1 MDFTELYQ
9 QSNGLVAFSNGAHWV
24 LNAVQDRIIVR
35 RADTFAVTRTWVVDA
50 TPSATNASFGTASSK
65 QTAGHNAADLAL
77 VSHIGWS
84 ADSEFVLAACA
95 RHGVVNI
102 YKMRDEEWSARIE
115 AGVEGLTRAEWAPD
129 GRSVLCFSEWG
140 VRFSFR
146 SFVFVLFTGYSG
158 ISASGDHLV
167 PSQRFGHS
175 YTISK
180 VPRQRSPSVF

>member
-50 TPSATNASFGTASSK
+50 TPSATNASFGTASTASK
-65 QTAGHNAADLAL
+65 QTGYNAADLPL

-140 VRFSFR
+140 VRFIFR
-146 SFVFVLFTGYSG
+146 SFIFRPFHRLLGYLS
-158 ISASGDHLV
+158 
-167 PSQRFGHS
+167 FG
-175 YTISK
+175 
-180 VPRQRSPSVF
+180 